1 MPSEPIMSNMSAPCR
16 KRYGRG
22 FDVLWTAIASLLL
35 FDLVMW
41 YFGVARGQ
49 CRGLGQLRPLF
60 HGIEASFEFD
70 LLGIPYIVLTG
81 VTLVA
86 ARKGAL
92 SGRFC
97 GSLAL
102 ILGAV
107 MLLQPPATIQG
118 DINEWRCY
126 AVDYSLPWRI
136 GLGALWTGLG
146 LALFFNRRW
155 TMPVW
160 MTRTAGVLLLLMIH
174 FDSLQMTDAYS
185 HPLPS
190 YLVTWELWAIDT
202 VDRRLDLMQIA
213 APVISIWPAS
223 LALTLVG
230 VRQGTIGL
238 PALRAALLAF
248 GAAHV
253 AVILVNAA
261 RLVSENAFIAYYAER
276 STHLG
281 LPIAV
286 IWAAL
291 WLGLGIAFCLI
302 RREWWE
308 RVEAGAA

>member
-1 MPSEPIMSNMSAPCR
+1 M
-16 KRYGRG
+16 
-22 FDVLWTAIASLLL
+22 
-35 FDLVMW
+35 
-41 YFGVARGQ
+41 
-49 CRGLGQLRPLF
+49 
-60 HGIEASFEFD
+60 
-70 LLGIPYIVLTG
+70 
-81 VTLVA
+81 
-86 ARKGAL
+86 
-92 SGRFC
+92 
-97 GSLAL
+97 
-102 ILGAV
+102 
-107 MLLQPPATIQG
+107 
-118 DINEWRCY
+118 
-126 AVDYSLPWRI
+126 
-136 GLGALWTGLG
+136 GLG
-146 LALFFNRRW
+146 LALFLYRRW
-155 TMPVW
+155 TVPGW
-160 MTRTAGVLLLLMIH
+160 MTRTAGVLLLLVIL
-174 FDSLQMTDAYS
+174 FDTLPSTDAHS

-190 YLVTWELWAIDT
+190 NLVTWKHWAIDT
-202 VDRRLDLMQIA
+202 VDRRLNLMQIA

-238 PALRAALLAF
+238 SALRVAFLAF
-248 GAAHV
+248 GSAHV